1 MYSILDMP
9 TLYIYSLD
17 GVKYQNI
24 IEVVM
29 NLNLSMYF
37 KAIYYRSVWCFT
49 QLTLLS

>member
-1 MYSILDMP
+1 MQHVLIIFFIMYSILDMP

-17 GVKYQNI
+17 GVKYRNI

-37 KAIYYRSVWCFT
+37 KAIVIS
-49 QLTLLS
+49 